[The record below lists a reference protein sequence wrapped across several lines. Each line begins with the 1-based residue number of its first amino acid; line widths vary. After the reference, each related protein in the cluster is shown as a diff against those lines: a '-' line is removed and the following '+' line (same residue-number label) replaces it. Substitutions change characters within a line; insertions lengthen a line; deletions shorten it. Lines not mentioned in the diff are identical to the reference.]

1 MDSVTRIVT
10 AVVVNAAAL
19 AAAAW
24 IFAGIRIGGAETSD
38 RLVTLLV
45 VALIFGLVNALVAPV
60 VKFLALPFII
70 VTLGLL
76 LVVINAAMLLLVAE
90 IAEGLDVRF
99 RVDGFWTAVGGAVVI
114 SVVSW
119 ALGVAFRDD

>member
-1 MDSVTRIVT
+1 MSGVTRILT
-10 AVVVNAAAL
+10 AVLVNAAAL

-24 IFAGIRIGGAETSD
+24 LFDGIRIGGAETSD

-76 LVVINAAMLLLVAE
+76 LVVINAGMLLLVAE

-99 RVDGFWTAVGGAVVI
+99 RVAGFWTAVGGAVVI

>member
-1 MDSVTRIVT
+1 MSSVRRILTTVL
-10 AVVVNAAAL
+10 VNAAAL

-24 IFAGIRIGGAETSD
+24 LFDGIRIGGPDASD

-45 VALIFGLVNALVAPV
+45 VALIFGLINALVAPV

-76 LVVINAAMLLLVAE
+76 LIVINAAMLLLVAE
-90 IAEGLDVRF
+90 IADGLDVRF
-99 RVDGFWTAVGGAVVI
+99 RVAGFWTAVGGAVVI
-114 SVVSW
+114 SLVSW
-119 ALGVAFRDD
+119 ALGIAFRDD